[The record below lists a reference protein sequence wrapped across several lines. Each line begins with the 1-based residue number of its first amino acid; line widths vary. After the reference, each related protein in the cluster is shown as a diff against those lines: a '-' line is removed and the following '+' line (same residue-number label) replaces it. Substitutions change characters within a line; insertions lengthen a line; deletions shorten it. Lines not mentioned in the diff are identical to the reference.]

1 MIWCLIMFFL
11 NTFTIRGRCIQRYCV
26 YYIYI
31 HAISKQPRDSKL
43 CSQFLDCVGR
53 CHVTTHGLFGKQHMN
68 PNWRKEKTAWDFCQH
83 SDPPLMWITNSFS
96 THTFL
101 KLSFSTSS
109 YHWPQTWIF
118 EKRGGP
124 TIWPRRHHG
133 RPITLL
139 IKVAHVFQ
147 LALCLDVTSR
157 FTFHVFEGIDISTKN
172 NSGDGNW
179 GIEIV
184 FNIHDFQSKGHHEGI
199 LCCSGQKKEQ
209 FSCLNFSKT
218 TWCPIINDIA
228 PPENWCLGS
237 MNLLL
242 GDFGGYHSAW
252 AGMFQRDASAQLH
265 WLLLAC

>member
-1 MIWCLIMFFL
+1 MSDYVFSKHFYIE
-11 NTFTIRGRCIQRYCV
+11 GGV
-26 YYIYI
+26 YKDIVYITYI

-68 PNWRKEKTAWDFCQH
+68 PNWRKETTAWDFCQH

-96 THTFL
+96 PHTFL

-118 EKRGGP
+118 EKRKSRTEAP
-124 TIWPRRHHG
+124 PWQTNNSSDQSCHCLSTCFVPRCHITDITFHG
-133 RPITLL
+133 
-139 IKVAHVFQ
+139 H
-147 LALCLDVTSR
+147 
-157 FTFHVFEGIDISTKN
+157 HVFEGIDISTKN

-179 GIEIV
+179 GIEIG

-199 LCCSGQKKEQ
+199 LCCSGRKKKQ

-218 TWCPIINDIA
+218 TWCPIINGI
-228 PPENWCLGS
+228 PPPSWN
-237 MNLLL
+237 
-242 GDFGGYHSAW
+242 
-252 AGMFQRDASAQLH
+252 
-265 WLLLAC
+265 